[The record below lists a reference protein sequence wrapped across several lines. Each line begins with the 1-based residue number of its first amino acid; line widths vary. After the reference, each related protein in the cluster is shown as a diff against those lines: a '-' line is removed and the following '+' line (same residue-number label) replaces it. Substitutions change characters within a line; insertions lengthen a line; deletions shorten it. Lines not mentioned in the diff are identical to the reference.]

1 MTLRVGF
8 IGTGPKTDENNK
20 PGPLGYGMA
29 HHHAVAY
36 RALPKGEVQLVACC
50 DLYRERA
57 AAFAKLYDIPANGV
71 YTDYHEMLAKEKLD
85 IVSVAT
91 WPDVHAQI
99 VIDTAKYRPKG
110 IFCEK
115 PMANTWG
122 ECKRM
127 VAAAVQNDVKLAFH
141 HQRRYGKPF
150 RLARKLIEEGA
161 IGKLVRVEFGFANMF
176 EYGSHNFDLCGYLAG
191 CTKAKWAM
199 GQVDYSKWEVVFDT
213 HNENTAMATWEYE
226 NGVQG
231 FCATGRC
238 TSLVGAHN
246 RAIGTDGLIEM
257 GPADPAAK
265 GKHLRYRAFGKKD
278 WEYVDTDGEH
288 CHGPGYTERCIADF
302 VSSTRAGKDSE
313 VAAASALNG
322 TEIIYAIWHSSRI
335 HGVVELPLRPED
347 NALVSM
353 MNSGEVRPR

>member
-1 MTLRVGF
+1 MSKNYRIGIVGVAHMH
-8 IGTGPKTDENNK
+8 INN
-20 PGPLGYGMA
+20 
-29 HHHAVAY
+29 VA
-36 RALPKGEVQLVACC
+36 ALFKDHPQAQLVACA
-50 DLYRERA
+50 DTVPDRPELREGPYTRGWNLKHA
-57 AAFAKLYDIPANGV
+57 MQKLGFARS
-71 YTDYHEMLAKEKLD
+71 YTDYREMLAKEKLD

-199 GQVDYSKWEVVFDT
+199 GQVNYSKWEVVFDT

-265 GKHLRYRAFGKKD
+265 GKHLRIALRQEGLGVRQHRWRALSRPRL
-278 WEYVDTDGEH
+278 H
-288 CHGPGYTERCIADF
+288 
-302 VSSTRAGKDSE
+302 RALHRRLREQHPRRQGQRGGGRQRPQRHRDHLRHL
-313 VAAASALNG
+313 AFLA
-322 TEIIYAIWHSSRI
+322 HSRR
-335 HGVVELPLRPED
+335 GRTAPAPED